1 MQQRQW
7 SVGDR
12 VVHAG
17 RPEWG
22 GGKVT
27 SAARANHQGSPCQR
41 LTVRFDR
48 AGVKTLSTALAELK
62 PEQTGA
68 DAPRGGWL
76 DELEQAR
83 PADRLADLPERVS
96 DPFITL
102 DKRLEASLLLYRF
115 TGSGGSL
122 IEWASAQTGMKDP
135 LSTFSRQELEAH
147 FEVYRRR
154 LDDHVRKLAGDLRR
168 SDPAAL
174 ERVRA
179 KAPAPAQR
187 LLGPSN
193 GRR

>member
-27 SAARANHQGSPCQR
+27 AAARANHQGAPCQR

-48 AGVKTLSTALAELK
+48 AGLKTLSTALAELK
-62 PEQTGA
+62 PEQSA
-68 DAPRGGWL
+68 SENPAGGWL
-76 DELEQAR
+76 NELEQAR
-83 PADRLADLPERVS
+83 PADSLATLPERVS
-96 DPFITL
+96 DPFVPL
-102 DKRLEASLLLYRF
+102 DKRLEASFALYRF

-135 LSTFSRQELEAH
+135 LSTFTRQDLEAH
-147 FEVYRRR
+147 FEVYQRR
-154 LDDHVRKLAGDLRR
+154 LDDHVRKLAGELRR

-174 ERVRA
+174 ERVRGG
-179 KAPAPAQR
+179 APAQAQR
-187 LLGPSN
+187 LLGHAN
-193 GRR
+193 ARR